1 MEIML
6 KIWLT
11 VLVLL
16 IPAHVIVDFADEK
29 CSARTQDIV
38 RAFFGA
44 LSGILI
50 GLFFAIIITQI
61 WSW

>member
-1 MEIML
+1 MTVLL

-16 IPAHVIVDFADEK
+16 IPAHVIVDFVDEK
-29 CSARTQDIV
+29 CSVRTQDLA

-50 GLFFAIIITQI
+50 VLFFVIIITEI